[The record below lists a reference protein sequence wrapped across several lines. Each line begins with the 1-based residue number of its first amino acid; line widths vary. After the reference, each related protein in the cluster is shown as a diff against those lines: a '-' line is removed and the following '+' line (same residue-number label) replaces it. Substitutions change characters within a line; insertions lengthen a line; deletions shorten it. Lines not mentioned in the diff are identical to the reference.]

1 MALTPRQ
8 IRAAELLAKGHSQQA
23 VGDQV
28 GVSRRTILRWLKEQ
42 DFKNLS
48 YGLAGRGAEPPK
60 KSVCE
65 RSPQPRQ
72 RNIIKAEDLVP
83 DALGAVQVILQ
94 DPDARNADKLKAA
107 ALVGQWSGL
116 ERRGRLDEI
125 ECLKVLIE
133 ADWIG
138 GSFLDAVVQGG
149 DEFIAKV
156 RKALGDLAPSTQTEA
171 DKMYED
177 FNRQFQTNNE
187 ETPLQ

>member
-23 VGDQV
+23 VGEQV
-28 GVSRRTILRWLKEQ
+28 GVSRRTILRWLKEE

-48 YGLAGRGAEPPK
+48 YGLAGRAPEPPK
-60 KSVCE
+60 KSIPE
-65 RSPQPRQ
+65 RSPQQ
-72 RNIIKAEDLVP
+72 RHRNSLKVEDLVP
-83 DALGAVQVILQ
+83 DALQTIQVILQ
-94 DPDARNADKLKAA
+94 DPDARIADKLKAA

-116 ERRGRLDEI
+116 ERRGKFDEI
-125 ECLKVLIE
+125 EHLQALIE
-133 ADWIG
+133 ANWIG

-149 DEFIAKV
+149 EEFIAKV
-156 RKALGDLAPSTQTEA
+156 REALGDLAPSTQTEA

-177 FNRQFQTNNE
+177 FNREIQTNNE

>member
-28 GVSRRTILRWLKEQ
+28 GVSRRTILRWLKEE

-48 YGLAGRGAEPPK
+48 YGLAGRTAEPPK
-60 KSVCE
+60 KSVSE
-65 RSPQPRQ
+65 RSTQPRP
-72 RNIIKAEDLVP
+72 RNSLKAEDLVP
-83 DALGAVQVILQ
+83 DALETIQAILQ
-94 DPDARNADKLKAA
+94 DPDARIADKLKAA

-116 ERRGRLDEI
+116 ERRGKFDEI
-125 ECLKVLIE
+125 EHLQALIE
-133 ADWIG
+133 AGWIGG
-138 GSFLDAVVQGG
+138 GSFLDAVEQGG
-149 DEFIAKV
+149 EEFIAKV
-156 RKALGDLAPSTQTEA
+156 RQALGDLAPSTQTEA

-177 FNRQFQTNNE
+177 FNRQFYTNE